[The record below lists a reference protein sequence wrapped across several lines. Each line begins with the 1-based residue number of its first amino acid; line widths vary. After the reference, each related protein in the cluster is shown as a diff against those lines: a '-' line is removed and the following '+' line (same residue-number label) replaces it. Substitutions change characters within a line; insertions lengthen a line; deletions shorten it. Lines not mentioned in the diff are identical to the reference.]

1 MKPSKYYNI
10 ARLRAGAKRTLPRPI
25 FDYIDGG
32 ADDEIAM
39 HRSTSAFDQMEFLP
53 RFLQDISRP
62 DHNVEIFG
70 QRIPFPLLLSPTG
83 LTALFHK
90 DAERAVARAA
100 GDAGL
105 PYCLSTLGNTT
116 IEEFAATGTG
126 PKLFQIYIFKDRG
139 LTEEFVQRAKE
150 CRYAGLVL
158 TVDTLIPGKR
168 ERDIASGLQ
177 LPPRL
182 SARAFLDFA
191 LRPKW
196 SLPALFG
203 RNFEFVNVAHRVA
216 GLSGKKMSLVE
227 YIGEQFD
234 RSVTWKDVE
243 WLASKWNG
251 PLAIKGLVTGSDA
264 QCAVNCGADTIY
276 VSNHGGRQLETCV
289 SPITQIAE
297 VANAVSGRA
306 KVICD
311 GGIRR
316 GSHIV
321 KALAMGADACSI
333 GRPYLYGLA
342 AGGQNGVER
351 ALGILREEYERT
363 MTLLGVASPK
373 ELDPAMLTAA
383 KPGFPPCWT

>member
-1 MKPSKYYNI
+1 MQPNKYYNI

-25 FDYIDGG
+25 FDYIEGG
-32 ADDEIAM
+32 AEDEVALR
-39 HRSTSAFDQMEFLP
+39 RSTSAFDNIEFLP
-53 RFLQDISRP
+53 RFLKDITRS
-62 DHNVEIFG
+62 DHSIEIFG

-83 LTALFHK
+83 LTGLFHK

-100 GDAGL
+100 GEAGL

-116 IEEFAATGTG
+116 IEEFAATGSG

-139 LTEEFVQRAKE
+139 LTEEFLQRAKA
-150 CRYAGLVL
+150 CGYVGLVL

-191 LRPKW
+191 CRPKW

-203 RNFEFVNVAHRVA
+203 RSFEFVNVAHRAA
-216 GLSGKKMSLVE
+216 GLSGRKMSLVD
-227 YIGEQFD
+227 YIGGQFD

-243 WLASKWNG
+243 WLAGRWDG
-251 PLAIKGLVTGSDA
+251 PLAIKGLVTGNDA
-264 QCAVNCGADTIY
+264 RCAVDCGVDTIY
-276 VSNHGGRQLETCV
+276 VSSHGGRQLETCAP
-289 SPITQIAE
+289 PITQIAE
-297 VANAVSGRA
+297 VANAVSGKA

-321 KALAMGADACSI
+321 KALALGADACSI

-342 AGGQNGVER
+342 AGGQRGVER
-351 ALGILREEYERT
+351 ALTILREEYERS

-373 ELDPAMLTAA
+373 ELDSGMLTATTYQQ
-383 KPGFPPCWT
+383 PPL